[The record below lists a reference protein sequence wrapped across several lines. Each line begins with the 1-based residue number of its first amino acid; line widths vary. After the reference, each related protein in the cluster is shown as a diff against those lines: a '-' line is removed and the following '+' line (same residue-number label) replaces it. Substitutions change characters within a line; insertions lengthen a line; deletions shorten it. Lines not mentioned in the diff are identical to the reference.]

1 MNIKNLM
8 VKFYLRSVAW
18 FTKTARFALR
28 VMSSRW
34 FKVAVGV
41 YLAVMW
47 YSALDNIVDT
57 VFAAD
62 GIITLDAG
70 HGGSNSTPGK
80 RAVGG
85 EFYEW
90 DINDKVADEVE
101 KLLEEKGF
109 TVERLD
115 DISGQTDVSLNTRLV
130 RAKEKGS
137 ELHISLH
144 QNALYDYQYS
154 EATGTET
161 YYSILGSEKSQRLA
175 KDVANRM
182 AEYIG
187 TVNRGAK
194 GTTNELFITREFTKQ
209 DIDAILV
216 EGLFMDNKN
225 DIEYMQTEEYTQRY
239 AQAIVDGISNVYGDD
254 ISAGAMARV
263 ATTVQVVVNEFE
275 KGDFVRVKEIGDTL
289 NIRRYPGAESVI
301 VGEVHPGECFTI
313 ADVKDGWA
321 LLKSH
326 ETNRDG
332 WVRVSSRYVE
342 EVTK

>member
-1 MNIKNLM
+1 MNFKQILI
-8 VKFYLRSVAW
+8 KFYVSSASW
-18 FTKTARFALR
+18 FNKMIRFTLKI
-28 VMSSRW
+28 MNSRF
-34 FKVAVGV
+34 FKIAVGV
-41 YLAVMW
+41 YIAVLW
-47 YSALDNIVDT
+47 YEAMDRIVDT
-57 VFAAD
+57 VHAAD
-62 GIITLDAG
+62 GVITLDAG
-70 HGGSNSTPGK
+70 HGYYTGGK
-80 RAVGG
+80 RAPDNS
-85 EFYEW
+85 FHEW
-90 DINDKVADEVE
+90 EINDKVADELE

-115 DISGQTDVSLNTRLV
+115 DVTGQTDVSLNTRLA

-137 ELHISLH
+137 ELHISIH
-144 QNALYDYQYS
+144 QNALYDYQWS
-154 EATGTET
+154 DATGTES
-161 YYSILGSEKSQRLA
+161 YYSVLGSEKSQRLA

-194 GTTNELFITREFTKQ
+194 GTTNELFITREFTKEG
-209 DIDAILV
+209 IDAILV
-216 EGLFMDNKN
+216 EGLFMDNQGTN
-225 DIEYMQTEEYTQRY
+225 EYMQSEEYAQRY
-239 AQAIVDGISNVYGDD
+239 AQAIVDGISSVYGDD
-254 ISAGAMARV
+254 ITSGAMARV
-263 ATTVQVVVNEFE
+263 ATSVQVVVNEFE

-342 EVTK
+342 EVK